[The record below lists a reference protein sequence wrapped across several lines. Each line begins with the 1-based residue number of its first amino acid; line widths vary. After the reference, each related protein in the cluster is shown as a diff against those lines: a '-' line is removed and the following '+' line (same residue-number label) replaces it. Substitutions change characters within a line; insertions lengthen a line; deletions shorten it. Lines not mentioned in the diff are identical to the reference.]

1 MSTLAAGPPD
11 ITLFF
16 GPMLLG
22 VILNTLLYGILLV
35 QAFMYYNRYK
45 NDRPWFR
52 YLVFYLVILETVNW
66 VCDIGLI
73 YEPLIIRY
81 GKPEALI
88 TSPLMLRVDAVL
100 TVLISTP
107 IQLFIAW
114 RVRVVTR
121 SWVSPVI
128 ISILAI
134 ISFGGGIA
142 TTTVV
147 SIHPDFASFSSFHP
161 EVITWLVS
169 STACDVFLTASL
181 VRSLWTRKTNVI
193 STDSYINKIIRL
205 TVQTGFITA
214 TAAFLDM
221 LFFIVFPQTTFNFMI
236 DFGLSKLY
244 TNALI
249 STLNARQWREQV
261 SEHDAPNV
269 LFEKTP
275 VGRTSFNLVH
285 RPTLTSVPTTTRF
298 SQMPEGSDYI
308 EMRSPTKLTLDV
320 GSKP

>member
-1 MSTLAAGPPD
+1 MLFGV
-11 ITLFF
+11 IVNTLF
-16 GPMLLG
+16 
-22 VILNTLLYGILLV
+22 YG
-35 QAFMYYNRYK
+35 AFMYYNRYK

-66 VCDIGLI
+66 
-73 YEPLIIRY
+73 PLIICY

-88 TSPLMLRVDAVL
+88 TSPLNAVL

-114 RVRVVTR
+114 RVRSHPLVGF
-121 SWVSPVI
+121 SNH
-128 ISILAI
+128 LAI

-193 STDSYINKIIRL
+193 STDSYINKIICP
-205 TVQTGFITA
+205 
-214 TAAFLDM
+214 AFLDM
-221 LFFIVFPQTTFNFMI
+221 LFFITSLIETKSNFMI

-249 STLNARQWREQV
+249 STYVDRLSEQ
-261 SEHDAPNV
+261 D
-269 LFEKTP
+269 
-275 VGRTSFNLVH
+275 
-285 RPTLTSVPTTTRF
+285 
-298 SQMPEGSDYI
+298 
-308 EMRSPTKLTLDV
+308 
-320 GSKP
+320 